1 MDGVLIDSHP
11 VHRHAWRKFLASR
24 GRTVDDEQLEYI
36 LEGRRREEIL
46 RHFLGNLPENTLAEY
61 GREKDSLFQE
71 NFHNVQLTPGVA
83 GFLAALEATNI
94 KIGVATSAS
103 FYRTWKTL
111 EVLGLTTT
119 FATVV
124 TSDDVLS
131 GKPDPTVYR
140 IASQRMHVAAD
151 KLLVLEDAPC
161 GVQAAKSAGMRC
173 IGVSSNG
180 RARALSEAGA
190 DHVISDFRGL
200 SLERVFRLWNAINRN
215 GRRSMT

>member
-11 VHRHAWRKFLASR
+11 IHRHAWREFLASR
-24 GRTVDDEQLEYI
+24 GRVVDDQELEYI

-46 RHFLGNLPENTLAEY
+46 RHFLGDLPESILAEY
-61 GREKDSLFQE
+61 GREKDRLFQE

-83 GFLAALEATNI
+83 SFLTALQGTTI

-119 FATVV
+119 FTTVV
-124 TSDDVLS
+124 TGDDVSS
-131 GKPDPTVYR
+131 GKPDPKAYR
-140 IASQRMHVAAD
+140 IASQRMHLTPG

-161 GVQAAKSAGMRC
+161 GIPAAKSAGMRC

-180 RARALSEAGA
+180 RMKVLKEAGA

-200 SLERVFRLWNAINRN
+200 SLEQVFSLWDAIRK
-215 GRRSMT
+215 GGAQ